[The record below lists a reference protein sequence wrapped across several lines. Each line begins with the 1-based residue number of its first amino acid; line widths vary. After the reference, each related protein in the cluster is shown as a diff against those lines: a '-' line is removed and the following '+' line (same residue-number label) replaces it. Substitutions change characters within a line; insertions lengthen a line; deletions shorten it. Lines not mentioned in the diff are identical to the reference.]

1 MTAKIEDFADDRFA
15 AENGICYL
23 EVGEGFARTTVT
35 IESRHLNSL
44 GIVHGGTLFT
54 LAATALF
61 AAANSRGRTAV
72 GTNLNLSCLQ
82 AVSAGRLEA
91 RATERWSI
99 SGGGWSPHCRG
110 PHTSKTR
117 RFHRVKPPDSNSAD
131 GMVLATVLRWAQV
144 VDAILR
150 AH

>member
-91 RATERWSI
+91 RATEFARS
-99 SGGGWSPHCRG
+99 RR
-110 PHTSKTR
+110 TSSCQ
-117 RFHRVKPPDSNSAD
+117 VE
-131 GMVLATVLRWAQV
+131 V
-144 VDAILR
+144 VDQRGRLVATLQGTAYLKDAPFPPR
-150 AH
+150 QTA